1 MKINYVLL
9 KGFKRFNNSRIS
21 EFEAEFESPIQV
33 IVGSNS
39 SGKSSLLKEL
49 SPLPSIRTDY
59 EKDGLKELHITHD
72 NHSFVLKTDFSN
84 RVSPHSFKMDG
95 VELNDGHTS
104 DVQEELS
111 IKHFGFTPAIRNLV
125 YSKTQL
131 CSMTPSAR
139 KEMFLNINPMDLSL
153 ILGVHKLATNKFRD
167 CKANLKLLYARKGN
181 LEAQM
186 LKPEILAQHQ
196 ATKDKLS
203 KEILAIDKIIYA
215 LEQHI
220 NSLQDRFREDIDY
233 QRQCTDNNQQ
243 IIPSEKI
250 LHECHEIVKT
260 CMKFTDVPRGDEF
273 PIANEKLHIKREKL
287 KVAIDEIKKNI
298 SAISSDINDYNS
310 HLKESSTRTVSDVE
324 KEIKDLDLEIKKY
337 TNLPK
342 NPIPDSLI
350 SLYDNKVDA
359 IKNTLFIFK
368 DSDVKMIAPEI
379 ILGKIQEADTLKV
392 SLANLNT
399 KLGELN
405 DELETCNKEIA
416 DHKQKASIPTNCTS
430 KTCGLRLLFT
440 DRLKNIEA
448 RSASLKVEVNVI
460 KDKITSTQ
468 KQFKE
473 VSEFIEPYVKFNL
486 VSHFNSLLSELN
498 TDYFKIE
505 DWNKTLINKINVAPL
520 EIVKQLTELV
530 TGSKAVVELNKLL
543 TKKSMLE
550 MELKTLIKSSAI
562 SSEFLKNKILEKEA
576 QIKEL
581 FKKLNMNEKEAE
593 NTESLCALYAE
604 YASACR
610 TVQDFQNLYEKGERA
625 ILVHQAIE
633 YWKKLGRQFVE
644 AKRSISEELRNI
656 ESIIRE
662 QEVLKQSYEAET
674 LKLIDNISETSI
686 LNEKVMEA
694 LSPNSGIP
702 HKSMVKYLNAMINN
716 VNYFLSQLWSFK
728 LAIKPI
734 NLDQPLD
741 YKFPIE
747 IGMDTAPDINHLSD
761 GQTEAVN
768 LMWVLSIMLQM
779 KMLNKIPL
787 FGDEL
792 GRTMDPVHRQHLLDF
807 LNKLIE
813 GNLVEQLFLINHYA
827 ALSSGFT
834 GSDVIVLDDTN
845 LAELP
850 PEVNRNCHIVRY

>member
-1 MKINYVLL
+1 
-9 KGFKRFNNSRIS
+9 
-21 EFEAEFESPIQV
+21 
-33 IVGSNS
+33 
-39 SGKSSLLKEL
+39 
-49 SPLPSIRTDY
+49 
-59 EKDGLKELHITHD
+59 
-72 NHSFVLKTDFSN
+72 
-84 RVSPHSFKMDG
+84 
-95 VELNDGHTS
+95 
-104 DVQEELS
+104 
-111 IKHFGFTPAIRNLV
+111 
-125 YSKTQL
+125 
-131 CSMTPSAR
+131 
-139 KEMFLNINPMDLSL
+139 
-153 ILGVHKLATNKFRD
+153 
-167 CKANLKLLYARKGN
+167 
-181 LEAQM
+181 
-186 LKPEILAQHQ
+186 
-196 ATKDKLS
+196 
-203 KEILAIDKIIYA
+203 
-215 LEQHI
+215 
-220 NSLQDRFREDIDY
+220 
-233 QRQCTDNNQQ
+233 
-243 IIPSEKI
+243 
-250 LHECHEIVKT
+250 
-260 CMKFTDVPRGDEF
+260 
-273 PIANEKLHIKREKL
+273 
-287 KVAIDEIKKNI
+287 
-298 SAISSDINDYNS
+298 
-310 HLKESSTRTVSDVE
+310 
-324 KEIKDLDLEIKKY
+324 
-337 TNLPK
+337 
-342 NPIPDSLI
+342 
-350 SLYDNKVDA
+350 
-359 IKNTLFIFK
+359 
-368 DSDVKMIAPEI
+368 MIAPEI

-405 DELETCNKEIA
+405 NELETCNKEIN

-430 KTCGLRLLFT
+430 TTCGLRLLFT

-448 RSASLKVEVNVI
+448 RSASLKVEVNVV

-581 FKKLNMNEKEAE
+581 FNKLNMNEKEAE

-610 TVQDFQNLYEKGERA
+610 TVHDFQNLYEKGERA

>member
-1 MKINYVLL
+1 M
-9 KGFKRFNNSRIS
+9 
-21 EFEAEFESPIQV
+21 
-33 IVGSNS
+33 
-39 SGKSSLLKEL
+39 
-49 SPLPSIRTDY
+49 
-59 EKDGLKELHITHD
+59 
-72 NHSFVLKTDFSN
+72 
-84 RVSPHSFKMDG
+84 
-95 VELNDGHTS
+95 
-104 DVQEELS
+104 
-111 IKHFGFTPAIRNLV
+111 
-125 YSKTQL
+125 
-131 CSMTPSAR
+131 
-139 KEMFLNINPMDLSL
+139 
-153 ILGVHKLATNKFRD
+153 
-167 CKANLKLLYARKGN
+167 
-181 LEAQM
+181 
-186 LKPEILAQHQ
+186 
-196 ATKDKLS
+196 
-203 KEILAIDKIIYA
+203 
-215 LEQHI
+215 
-220 NSLQDRFREDIDY
+220 
-233 QRQCTDNNQQ
+233 
-243 IIPSEKI
+243 
-250 LHECHEIVKT
+250 
-260 CMKFTDVPRGDEF
+260 
-273 PIANEKLHIKREKL
+273 
-287 KVAIDEIKKNI
+287 
-298 SAISSDINDYNS
+298 
-310 HLKESSTRTVSDVE
+310 
-324 KEIKDLDLEIKKY
+324 
-337 TNLPK
+337 
-342 NPIPDSLI
+342 
-350 SLYDNKVDA
+350 
-359 IKNTLFIFK
+359 
-368 DSDVKMIAPEI
+368 
-379 ILGKIQEADTLKV
+379 
-392 SLANLNT
+392 
-399 KLGELN
+399 
-405 DELETCNKEIA
+405 
-416 DHKQKASIPTNCTS
+416 
-430 KTCGLRLLFT
+430 
-440 DRLKNIEA
+440 
-448 RSASLKVEVNVI
+448 
-460 KDKITSTQ
+460 
-468 KQFKE
+468 
-473 VSEFIEPYVKFNL
+473 
-486 VSHFNSLLSELN
+486 
-498 TDYFKIE
+498 
-505 DWNKTLINKINVAPL
+505 

-550 MELKTLIKSSAI
+550 MELQTLIKSSAI

-674 LKLIDNISETSI
+674 LKLIDTISETSI

>member
-153 ILGVHKLATNKFRD
+153 ILGIHKLATNKFRD

-310 HLKESSTRTVSDVE
+310 HLKDNSTRTVSDVE

-379 ILGKIQEADTLKV
+379 ILGKIQEADTLKT
-392 SLANLNT
+392 SLTNLNT

-405 DELETCNKEIA
+405 DELETCNKEIN
-416 DHKQKASIPTNCTS
+416 DHKQKASIPTNCSST
-430 KTCGLRLLFT
+430 TCGLRLLFT

-448 RSASLKVEVNVI
+448 RSASLKVEVNVV

-581 FKKLNMNEKEAE
+581 FNKLNMNEKEAE
-593 NTESLCALYAE
+593 NT
-604 YASACR
+604 
-610 TVQDFQNLYEKGERA
+610 
-625 ILVHQAIE
+625 E

-674 LKLIDNISETSI
+674 LKLIDTISETSI